1 MCTGLSWAASLQG
14 VRMHE
19 APDAT
24 RVVFDTDAAIEY
36 KVFTL
41 KNPDRVVVDLK
52 GVRPRGGF
60 DPSAVAVG
68 RKRVGRL
75 RAAERDQNYRV
86 VIDLQE
92 KLEPRHFTLEP
103 IAPYGH
109 RLVVDLVVPN
119 DRRRSV
125 VPPPVQ
131 PNRDIVI
138 AIDAGH
144 GGEDPGAVGPTRLL
158 EKQVALQ
165 ISKRIVRLLDQEAGF
180 DGVLIRTGD
189 YYIGLTE
196 RPRIARKKRA
206 DLFVSIHADAWKTPV
221 AAGASV
227 YTLSDRGATSET
239 AAWLAERENRSDLLG
254 GVGDVSLDDKD
265 PILAQVLLD
274 LSMEATRS
282 QSIEAGQAVLS
293 ELGAVAKLHKKRVE
307 QAAFVVLKS
316 PDMPSML
323 VETGFISNPG
333 EEKRLSQAEHQQK
346 LARAVAN
353 GVVSYMR
360 ANPPP
365 GTAIAAGPVGPIRYT
380 ISRGDT
386 LSEIAQ
392 RYGVSS
398 SAIKRENGLRNDN
411 IRVGQ
416 VIIIPGGA

>member
-1 MCTGLSWAASLQG
+1 MSW
-14 VRMHE
+14 
-19 APDAT
+19 
-24 RVVFDTDAAIEY
+24 
-36 KVFTL
+36 
-41 KNPDRVVVDLK
+41 
-52 GVRPRGGF
+52 
-60 DPSAVAVG
+60 
-68 RKRVGRL
+68 
-75 RAAERDQNYRV
+75 
-86 VIDLQE
+86 
-92 KLEPRHFTLEP
+92 
-103 IAPYGH
+103 
-109 RLVVDLVVPN
+109 
-119 DRRRSV
+119 
-125 VPPPVQ
+125 
-131 PNRDIVI
+131 
-138 AIDAGH
+138 
-144 GGEDPGAVGPTRLL
+144 
-158 EKQVALQ
+158 
-165 ISKRIVRLLDQEAGF
+165 
-180 DGVLIRTGD
+180 
-189 YYIGLTE
+189 
-196 RPRIARKKRA
+196 
-206 DLFVSIHADAWKTPV
+206 
-221 AAGASV
+221 
-227 YTLSDRGATSET
+227 
-239 AAWLAERENRSDLLG
+239 
-254 GVGDVSLDDKD
+254 DDKD